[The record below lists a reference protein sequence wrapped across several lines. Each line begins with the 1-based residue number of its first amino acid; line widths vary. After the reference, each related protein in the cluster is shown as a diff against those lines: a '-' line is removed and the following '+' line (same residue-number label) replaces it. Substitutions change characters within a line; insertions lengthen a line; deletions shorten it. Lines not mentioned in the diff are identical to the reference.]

1 MVDPSKMT
9 VAQLKEELDA
19 RGLSTTG
26 KKEELKE
33 RLIEALDANEEEDE
47 DEEEDIGP
55 HYKEWDDKKAEVC
68 ARLGMPRQSPCL
80 IIRSYGE
87 DRSDSEDES
96 PPTADEVA
104 KIRVILGTDA
114 RMKATD
120 RAMKF
125 AQGQSPGGYGSDS
138 DAMDSDDDYDDGFF
152 CFTTAN
158 GNAVVMGLEAQINRR

>member
-33 RLIEALDANEEEDE
+33 RLIEALDANE
-47 DEEEDIGP
+47 DEEEEDMGP
-55 HYKEWDDKKAEVC
+55 HYKVWDDKKQEVC
-68 ARLGMPRQSPCL
+68 ARMGMPRESPCP
-80 IIRSYGE
+80 IIRSSGE
-87 DRSDSEDES
+87 DRSDSEDDS

-114 RMKATD
+114 RMKATNH
-120 RAMKF
+120 AMKF
-125 AQGQSPGGYGSDS
+125 AQGQIYHGGYGSDS
-138 DAMDSDDDYDDGFF
+138 DAMDSDDDYNNGFF